1 MGKGGGL
8 PPAGPHL
15 AGGHGSLFSQQHL
28 DTVAA
33 REPRR
38 PAAIQGRAGAADLGR
53 HGGGVTRQRSRK
65 RGADVSFALAQKV
78 ADAVLYEG
86 YVLYPYRASSSKNK
100 VRFQWGVVAP
110 RDYSQSGKSEPWEMQ
125 TDCLVEPG
133 DPNRPPRIDFK
144 IRGLQ
149 LQERLVEE
157 AAGPDMFRPVEFLH
171 VGDELLVAWDEGIE
185 QELEIGGINLHDLA
199 QEGGERRIAFDLPG
213 GSDVEELR
221 ASDSPDLCG
230 RLVRRRWA
238 ISAVVRLSAEKVDDY
253 LRLRVRIENHTSVP
267 EGMERED
274 SLRRSLVSAH
284 TMLAVRDG
292 RFISLLDPPSEAKDA
307 VAGCVNLHTWPV
319 LAGPEGSAD
328 VLLSS
333 PIILYDHPAIAPES
347 LDDLCDATQIDEIL
361 TLRIMTL
368 TDEEKREA
376 RGTDPRARRIVDR
389 ADSIPDEILERLHGA
404 VRSLRTVDAGPAVPE
419 IPGWEEFLNPPG
431 ETPPEEA
438 TLTIADVCVGK
449 GTRVR
454 LRPSRRADSMDFFL
468 AGRDARVTGIFR
480 DVEDA
485 CYVAVALEEDDP
497 TGDLHEATGRF
508 FYFYPDEIEPLVA
521 EDRS

>member
-1 MGKGGGL
+1 M
-8 PPAGPHL
+8 
-15 AGGHGSLFSQQHL
+15 
-28 DTVAA
+28 
-33 REPRR
+33 
-38 PAAIQGRAGAADLGR
+38 
-53 HGGGVTRQRSRK
+53 
-65 RGADVSFALAQKV
+65 SFELAQKV
-78 ADAVLYEG
+78 ADAILYEG

-100 VRFQWGVVAP
+100 VRFQWGVIAP
-110 RDYSQSGKSEPWEMQ
+110 RDYSQAGGSEAWEMQ
-125 TDCLVEPG
+125 TECLVEPG
-133 DPNRPPRIDFK
+133 HPDRPPRIDFK
-144 IRGLQ
+144 VRCLQ

-157 AAGPDMFRPVEFLH
+157 AAGPETFRPVEFLH

-185 QELEIGGINLHDLA
+185 QELEIGGINLRDLA
-199 QEGGERRIAFDLPG
+199 VDADGERRIAFDLPG

-221 ASDSPDLCG
+221 SQGSSEFCG

-253 LRLRVRIENHTSVP
+253 IRLRVRIENLTSVP
-267 EGMERED
+267 EGLEREEA
-274 SLRRSLVSAH
+274 LRRSLVSAH

-292 RFISLLDPPSEAKDA
+292 RFVSLLDPPPEAAQA

-319 LAGPEGSAD
+319 LAGPEGSGD
-328 VLLSS
+328 VVLSS

-347 LDDLCDATQIDEIL
+347 PNDLCDATEIDEIL

-376 RGTDPRARRIVDR
+376 RGTDPRARRIVDG
-389 ADSIPDEILERLHGA
+389 AGAIPDEILERLHGA
-404 VRSLRTVDAGPAVPE
+404 VRSLRPAEPEPRAVTPE

-438 TLTIADVCVGK
+438 TMTIADVLVGK
-449 GTRVR
+449 GSRVR

-468 AGRDARVTGIFR
+468 AGRDARVTGIYR

-485 CYVAVALEEDDP
+485 CYVAVSLEEDDP

-508 FYFYPDEIEPLVA
+508 FYFYPDEIEPLPA
-521 EDRS
+521 EERP

>member
-1 MGKGGGL
+1 M
-8 PPAGPHL
+8 
-15 AGGHGSLFSQQHL
+15 
-28 DTVAA
+28 
-33 REPRR
+33 
-38 PAAIQGRAGAADLGR
+38 
-53 HGGGVTRQRSRK
+53 
-65 RGADVSFALAQKV
+65 SFELAQKV
-78 ADAVLYEG
+78 ADAILYEG

-110 RDYSQSGKSEPWEMQ
+110 RDYSQAGGSESWEMQ
-125 TDCLVEPG
+125 TECLVEPI
-133 DPNRPPRIDFK
+133 DQKLAPRIELK
-144 IRGLQ
+144 IRCLQ

-157 AAGPDMFRPVEFLH
+157 ATGPDTFRPVEFLN
-171 VGDELLVAWDEGIE
+171 VGDEMLVAWDEGIE
-185 QELEIGGINLHDLA
+185 QELELGGIDLRDLA
-199 QEGGERRIAFDLPG
+199 RDGASERRIAFDLPG
-213 GSDVEELR
+213 GSEDEELR
-221 ASDSPDLCG
+221 ASESPEAELCG
-230 RLVRRRWA
+230 RLVRRRWP

-253 LRLRVRIENHTSVP
+253 LRLRVRIENLTPGP
-267 EGMERED
+267 EGMEREEA
-274 SLRRSLVSAH
+274 LRRSLVSAH

-292 RFISLLDPPSEAKDA
+292 RFVSLLDPPEAAAQA

-319 LAGPEGSAD
+319 LAGPEGSGE
-328 VLLSS
+328 VVLSS

-347 LDDLCDATQIDEIL
+347 PNDLCDATEIDEIL

-389 ADSIPDEILERLHGA
+389 ANSIPDEILERLHGA
-404 VRSLRTVDAGPAVPE
+404 VRSLRSVDAVESAPVVEDLGPFAPLLSGRLE
-419 IPGWEEFLNPPG
+419 PAIAGWEEFLNPPG

-438 TLTIADVCVGK
+438 TLTIADVLVGK

-468 AGRDARVTGIFR
+468 AGRDARVTGIYR

-485 CYVAVALEEDDP
+485 CYVAVSLTDDDP

-508 FYFYPDEIEPLVA
+508 FYFYPDEIEPL
-521 EDRS
+521 EDRP

>member
-1 MGKGGGL
+1 
-8 PPAGPHL
+8 
-15 AGGHGSLFSQQHL
+15 
-28 DTVAA
+28 
-33 REPRR
+33 
-38 PAAIQGRAGAADLGR
+38 
-53 HGGGVTRQRSRK
+53 
-65 RGADVSFALAQKV
+65 VSFALAQKV
-78 ADAVLYEG
+78 ADAILYEG

-110 RDYSQSGKSEPWEMQ
+110 RDYSQGGGSEPWEMQ
-125 TDCLVEPG
+125 TECLVEPF
-133 DPNRPPRIDFK
+133 DPAMAPRIELK
-144 IRGLQ
+144 IRCLQ

-157 AAGPDMFRPVEFLH
+157 ATGPDSFRPVELLL
-171 VGDELLVAWDEGIE
+171 VGEEMLVAWDEGIE
-185 QELEIGGINLHDLA
+185 QELEMGGIDLRDLA
-199 QEGGERRIAFDLPG
+199 RDAGERRIAFDLPG
-213 GSDVEELR
+213 GSEDEELR
-221 ASDSPDLCG
+221 SAGPPEGEICG

-238 ISAVVRLSAEKVDDY
+238 ISAVIRLSAEKVDDY
-253 LRLRVRIENHTSVP
+253 FRLRVRIENHTPGP
-267 EGMERED
+267 EGMEREET
-274 SLRRSLVSAH
+274 LRRSLVSAH

-292 RFISLLDPPSEAKDA
+292 RFISLLDPPPSAVQA

-319 LAGPEGSAD
+319 LAGPEGSGD
-328 VLLSS
+328 VVLSS

-347 LDDLCDATQIDEIL
+347 PDDLCDATEIDEIL

-389 ADSIPDEILERLHGA
+389 ADNIPDEILERLHGA
-404 VRSLRTVDAGPAVPE
+404 VRSLRSVEPEVAAPE
-419 IPGWEEFLNPPG
+419 IAGWEEFLNPPG

-438 TLTIADVCVGK
+438 TLTIADVLVGK

-468 AGRDARVTGIFR
+468 AGRDARVTGIYR

-485 CYVAVALEEDDP
+485 CYVAVTLQDDDP

-508 FYFYPDEIEPLVA
+508 FYFYPDEIEPLPT
-521 EDRS
+521 EERP

>member
-1 MGKGGGL
+1 
-8 PPAGPHL
+8 
-15 AGGHGSLFSQQHL
+15 
-28 DTVAA
+28 
-33 REPRR
+33 
-38 PAAIQGRAGAADLGR
+38 
-53 HGGGVTRQRSRK
+53 
-65 RGADVSFALAQKV
+65 VSFALAQKV

-110 RDYSQSGKSEPWEMQ
+110 RDYSHAGGSEPWEMQ
-125 TDCLVEPG
+125 TECLVEPA
-133 DPNRPPRIDFK
+133 DRNLAPRIELK
-144 IRGLQ
+144 IRCLQ

-157 AAGPDMFRPVEFLH
+157 ATGPDTFRPVEFLNF
-171 VGDELLVAWDEGIE
+171 GDELLVAWDEGIE
-185 QELEIGGINLHDLA
+185 QELELGGIDLRDLA
-199 QEGGERRIAFDLPG
+199 RDGASERRIPFDLPG
-213 GSDVEELR
+213 GSEDEELR
-221 ASDSPDLCG
+221 SSESSELCG

-238 ISAVVRLSAEKVDDY
+238 ISAVVRLSTEKVDGY
-253 LRLRVRIENHTSVP
+253 FRLRVRIENHTPGP
-267 EGMERED
+267 EGMERKEA
-274 SLRRSLVSAH
+274 LRRSLVSAH

-292 RFISLLDPPSEAKDA
+292 RFISLLDPPAAAAQA
-307 VAGCVNLHTWPV
+307 VASCVNLHTWPV
-319 LAGPEGSAD
+319 LAGPEGSGD
-328 VLLSS
+328 VVLSS

-347 LDDLCDATQIDEIL
+347 PDDLCDATEIDEIL

-404 VRSLRTVDAGPAVPE
+404 VRSLRSVEPEVAAPE
-419 IPGWEEFLNPPG
+419 IAGWEEFLNPPG

-438 TLTIADVCVGK
+438 TLTIADVLVGK
-449 GTRVR
+449 GSRVR

-468 AGRDARVTGIFR
+468 AGRDARVTGIYR
-480 DVEDA
+480 DVEDE

-508 FYFYPDEIEPLVA
+508 FYFYPDEIEPLSA
-521 EDRS
+521 EERL

>member
-1 MGKGGGL
+1 M
-8 PPAGPHL
+8 
-15 AGGHGSLFSQQHL
+15 
-28 DTVAA
+28 
-33 REPRR
+33 
-38 PAAIQGRAGAADLGR
+38 
-53 HGGGVTRQRSRK
+53 
-65 RGADVSFALAQKV
+65 SFELAQKV

-110 RDYSQSGKSEPWEMQ
+110 CDYSQAGGSEPWEMQ
-125 TDCLVEPG
+125 TECLVEPG
-133 DPNRPPRIDFK
+133 DPGRPPRIDFK
-144 IRGLQ
+144 VRCLQ

-157 AAGPDMFRPVEFLH
+157 ATGPETFRPVELLH

-185 QELEIGGINLHDLA
+185 QELEIGGINLRDLA
-199 QEGGERRIAFDLPG
+199 QEGTERRIAFDLPG
-213 GSDVEELR
+213 GSEAEELL
-221 ASDSPDLCG
+221 SPEPPNAVCG

-238 ISAVVRLSAEKVDDY
+238 ISAVLRLSAEKADEY
-253 LRLRVRIENHTSVP
+253 LRLRVRIENRTPVA
-267 EGMERED
+267 EGMEREEA
-274 SLRRSLVSAH
+274 LRRSLVSAH
-284 TMLAVRDG
+284 TLLAVRDG
-292 RFISLLDPPSEAKDA
+292 RFVSLLDPPPAAAQA

-319 LAGPEGSAD
+319 LAGPEGSGD
-328 VLLSS
+328 VVLSS

-347 LDDLCDATQIDEIL
+347 PDDLCDATEIDEIL

-389 ADSIPDEILERLHGA
+389 ADAIPDEILERLHGA
-404 VRSLRTVDAGPAVPE
+404 VRSLRTVEPGPPTVAPE

-438 TLTIADVCVGK
+438 SLTIADVLVGK

-468 AGRDARVTGIFR
+468 AGRDARVTGIYR

-485 CYVAVALEEDDP
+485 CYVAVTLQDDDP

-508 FYFYPDEIEPLVA
+508 FYFYPDEIEPLPQT
-521 EDRS
+521 EDRP

>member
-1 MGKGGGL
+1 
-8 PPAGPHL
+8 
-15 AGGHGSLFSQQHL
+15 
-28 DTVAA
+28 
-33 REPRR
+33 
-38 PAAIQGRAGAADLGR
+38 
-53 HGGGVTRQRSRK
+53 
-65 RGADVSFALAQKV
+65 VSFALAQKV
-78 ADAVLYEG
+78 ADAILYEG

-110 RDYSQSGKSEPWEMQ
+110 RDYSQGGGSEPWEMQ
-125 TDCLVEPG
+125 TECLVEPF
-133 DPNRPPRIDFK
+133 DPAMAPRIELK
-144 IRGLQ
+144 IRCLQ

-157 AAGPDMFRPVEFLH
+157 ATGPDSFRPVELLL
-171 VGDELLVAWDEGIE
+171 VGEEMLVAWDEGIE
-185 QELEIGGINLHDLA
+185 QELEMGGIDLRDLA
-199 QEGGERRIAFDLPG
+199 RDAGERRIAFDLPG
-213 GSDVEELR
+213 GSEDEELR
-221 ASDSPDLCG
+221 SAGPPEGEICG

-238 ISAVVRLSAEKVDDY
+238 ISAVIRLSAEKVDDY
-253 LRLRVRIENHTSVP
+253 FRLRVRIENHTPGP
-267 EGMERED
+267 EGMEREET
-274 SLRRSLVSAH
+274 LRRSLVSAH

-292 RFISLLDPPSEAKDA
+292 RFISLLDPPPSAVQA

-319 LAGPEGSAD
+319 LAGPEGSGD
-328 VLLSS
+328 VVLSS

-347 LDDLCDATQIDEIL
+347 PDDLCDATEIDEIL

-389 ADSIPDEILERLHGA
+389 ADNIPDEILERLHGA
-404 VRSLRTVDAGPAVPE
+404 VRSLRSVEPEVAAPE
-419 IPGWEEFLNPPG
+419 IAGWEEFLNPPG

-438 TLTIADVCVGK
+438 TLTIADVLVGK

-468 AGRDARVTGIFR
+468 VGRDARVTGIYR

-485 CYVAVALEEDDP
+485 CYVAVTLQDDDP

-508 FYFYPDEIEPLVA
+508 FYFYPDEIEPLPT
-521 EDRS
+521 EERP

>member
-1 MGKGGGL
+1 M
-8 PPAGPHL
+8 
-15 AGGHGSLFSQQHL
+15 
-28 DTVAA
+28 
-33 REPRR
+33 
-38 PAAIQGRAGAADLGR
+38 
-53 HGGGVTRQRSRK
+53 
-65 RGADVSFALAQKV
+65 SFALAQKV
-78 ADAVLYEG
+78 ADAILYEG

-110 RDYSQSGKSEPWEMQ
+110 REYSEAGGSEPWEMQ
-125 TDCLVEPG
+125 TECLVEPG
-133 DPNRPPRIDFK
+133 DPEKPPRIELK

-157 AAGPDMFRPVEFLH
+157 AAGPETFKAVEFLH

-185 QELEIGGINLHDLA
+185 ADLEMGGIDLRDLA
-199 QEGGERRIAFDLPG
+199 QEGTERRIAFDLPG

-221 ASDSPDLCG
+221 SPESSEPCG

-238 ISAVVRLSAEKVDDY
+238 ISAAIRLSAEKVEEY
-253 LRLRVRIENHTSVP
+253 LRLRVRIENLTPVP
-267 EGMERED
+267 EGMDREAA
-274 SLRRSLVSAH
+274 LRRSLVSAH

-292 RFISLLDPPSEAKDA
+292 RFISLLDPPAEAAEA

-319 LAGPEGSAD
+319 LAGPEGSGD
-328 VLLSS
+328 VVLSS

-347 LDDLCDATQIDEIL
+347 PGDLCDATEIDEFL

-389 ADSIPDEILERLHGA
+389 ADAIPDEILERLHGA
-404 VRSLRTVDAGPAVPE
+404 VRSLRPADAERPAAAPE

-438 TLTIADVCVGK
+438 TLAIADVVVGK
-449 GTRVR
+449 GSRVR

-468 AGRDARVTGIFR
+468 AGRDARVTGIYR

-485 CYVAVALEEDDP
+485 CYVAVSLEEDDP

-508 FYFYPDEIEPLVA
+508 FYFFPDEIEPLPA
-521 EDRS
+521 EDRP